1 MKPEVIL
8 DFGIPIWRFIW
19 SEGMYKIPHE
29 FEYNNKKYTNGITLI
44 EFSWNFVSDLDID
57 RIKNDIVYMP
67 NPVLCV
73 ADIKTFEIFKKKFTC
88 EVVLANHNAFM
99 YEELYQIKN
108 IPKKYNLIVN
118 SSFEK
123 YKRRHL
129 CKKIKNCVHIGYF
142 QSNDYKNN
150 KDFFPDNGIYPNFEI
165 GKEKNKEN
173 FKTITTDKITEFINE
188 SLVGGIFSSEEGA
201 CWSSSEY
208 LLCGIPVIST
218 YSQGG
223 RAHWYNEYNSI
234 QCADNK
240 DSIKNAFNMAVEKLN
255 NGTFNPI
262 KIREMHLQ
270 EMENQRNNLIN
281 FVLDI
286 FKKITPNIPN
296 FNDLKESLKHY
307 QLSVYGGFL
316 IEKEIIAFKIL
327 NLNLN

>member
-8 DFGIPIWRFIW
+8 DFDVPIWRFFW
-19 SEGMYKIPHE
+19 SDGTYKIPYE
-29 FEYNNKKYTNGITLI
+29 FEYNSKKYSNGITLI
-44 EFSWNFVSDLDID
+44 QFAWNLVSERDIN
-57 RIKNDIVYMP
+57 RIKNDIVHMP

-73 ADIKTFEIFKKKFTC
+73 ADIKIFEIFKKKFTC
-88 EVVLANHNAFM
+88 GVVLANHNAFM
-99 YEELYQIKN
+99 YEDFYQIKN

-118 SSFEK
+118 SSFEI

-142 QSNDYKNN
+142 QTNDYINN
-150 KDFFPDNGIYPNFEI
+150 KSFFPNNGIYPNFEN

-173 FKTITTDKITEFINE
+173 FNIIKTDKITEFINE

-218 YSQGG
+218 YSHGG

-234 QCADNK
+234 QCDDNE
-240 DSIKNAFNMAVEKLN
+240 DSIKNAFDIAIKNLN
-255 NGTFNPI
+255 NGTFNAN

-270 EMENQRNNLIN
+270 EMENQRNNLTN

-286 FKKITPNIPN
+286 FKKITLNIPN
-296 FNDLKESLKHY
+296 FNELKNSLKHY
-307 QLSVYGGFL
+307 QLSLYGGFD
-316 IEKEIIAFKIL
+316 IQKAIIANKIL
-327 NLNLN
+327 NLS